1 MKWSLMRDEKVI
13 AIGHVREPG
22 PSLTAQQVNG
32 LIKRIDDALRHPG
45 SDTDRG
51 VTYAA
56 TEASRVEHGD
66 VIRCEPEEGVAV
78 DIKVI
83 VPGSLFATRPY
94 EAPGY

>member
-1 MKWSLMRDEKVI
+1 MKWSLRRDDNVI

-22 PSLTAQQVNG
+22 PSPTAQQVNG

-56 TEASRVEHGD
+56 AEASRVERGD
-66 VIRCEPEEGVAV
+66 VIRCEPEEGAAV

>member
-1 MKWSLMRDEKVI
+1 MKWTLMRDEKVI

-22 PSLTAQQVNG
+22 PSPTAQQVNG
-32 LIKRIDDALRHPG
+32 LIKWIDDALRHPR

-56 TEASRVEHGD
+56 AEASRVERGD
-66 VIRCEPEEGVAV
+66 VIRCEPKEGAAV

-83 VPGSLFATRPY
+83 VPGSLFSTRPY
-94 EAPGY
+94 ETPGY